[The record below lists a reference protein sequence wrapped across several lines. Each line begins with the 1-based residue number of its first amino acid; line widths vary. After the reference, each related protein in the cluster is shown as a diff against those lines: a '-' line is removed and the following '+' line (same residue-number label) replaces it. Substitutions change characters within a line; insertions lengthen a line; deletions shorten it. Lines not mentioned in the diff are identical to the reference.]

1 MKRNVVFFQEF
12 FSSTFNTYTSVI
24 KHKPGGKGEQEIV
37 DPGSKEQGLTPPNN
51 LTSSFSL
58 DTLQFKKKMCL
69 SLCMVA
75 YTYNPSI

>member
-1 MKRNVVFFQEF
+1 
-12 FSSTFNTYTSVI
+12 VI

-58 DTLQFKKKMCL
+58 DTLQFKIKNVSESMYGGL
-69 SLCMVA
+69 HL
-75 YTYNPSI
+75 